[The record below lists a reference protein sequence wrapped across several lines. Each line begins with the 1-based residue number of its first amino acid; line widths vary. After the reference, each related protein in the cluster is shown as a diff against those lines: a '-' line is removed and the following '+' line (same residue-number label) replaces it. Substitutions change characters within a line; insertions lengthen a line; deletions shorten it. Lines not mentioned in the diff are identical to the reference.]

1 MNGTDITDWHM
12 QANDEFNINDRFHDM
27 FNITNRSITG
37 SNDKMSSHLCY
48 TPKLKKINKFGSH
61 NSIDLEPFR
70 CKLPW
75 RCFLVHVAGG

>member
-1 MNGTDITDWHM
+1 MNGTGITDWHM

-48 TPKLKKINKFGSH
+48 APKLKNIN
-61 NSIDLEPFR
+61 NLEVTTQLIL
-70 CKLPW
+70 KLPW
-75 RCFLVHVAGG
+75 RRFLLLVAGG